1 MLKISDNQRRSVF
14 RYFMKNHRYLFL
26 YCLLVVS
33 VFLLPGCSSEP
44 KQYVVSG
51 EVTYKGQP
59 VAQGEIVFAD
69 AKGGTAATAA
79 GKIKDGRYQIRILP
93 GDKKV
98 RITSTKETGKMLEG
112 AMGAKYPERV
122 DLIPAKYNS
131 ATTLT
136 RTITPESGT
145 VDFRLE

>member
-33 VFLLPGCSSEP
+33 VFLLPGCSREP
-44 KQYVVSG
+44 KQYVVAG
-51 EVTYKGQP
+51 EVTFKGQP
-59 VAQGEIVFAD
+59 VAQGDIVFAD
-69 AKGGTAATAA
+69 AKGSSVAAV
-79 GKIKDGRYQIRILP
+79 GKIKDGRYQVRMLP

-98 RITSTKETGKMLEG
+98 RITSAKETGKMIEG
-112 AMGAKYPERV
+112 AMGVKYPERI

-136 RTITPESGT
+136 RTIAPESGSAL
-145 VDFRLE
+145 DFRLE

>member
-1 MLKISDNQRRSVF
+1 MKIGTYQLVF
-14 RYFMKNHRYLFL
+14 
-26 YCLLVVS
+26 CLLIAGIVS
-33 VFLLPGCSSEP
+33 FSGCSREP

-122 DLIPAKYNS
+122 DLIPPKYNS

-136 RTITPESGT
+136 RTITPESGAI
-145 VDFRLE
+145 DFRLE

>member
-1 MLKISDNQRRSVF
+1 MKNFFRRSF
-14 RYFMKNHRYLFL
+14 SLFVL
-26 YCLLVVS
+26 GLVS
-33 VFLLPGCSSEP
+33 TAGCSSEP

-59 VAQGEIVFAD
+59 VAQGDIVFAD

-112 AMGAKYPERV
+112 AMGAKYPERI

-136 RTITPESGT
+136 RTIAPESST